1 MTGWEIKKIKK
12 DGCNHDFFKVTWP
25 AFLAA
30 FLAFKFGLLGFMG
43 GLIGLIGRFIP
54 KILGL
59 IPKMLKG
66 LKTLAMGNPM
76 ATAATAVVAGTA
88 IAAIAANQDGT
99 AVIKDPDDPDK
110 SQADEIREFGGM
122 TGAPISGDMLG
133 FNLGGL
139 IPWKWS

>member
-1 MTGWEIKKIKK
+1 MA
-12 DGCNHDFFKVTWP
+12 

-30 FLAFKFGLLGFMG
+30 FLAFKLGLLGFMG

-76 ATAATAVVAGTA
+76 RLQQLLLLLAFTIAAVAANQNGTAVV
-88 IAAIAANQDGT
+88 
-99 AVIKDPDDPDK
+99 KDPDDPDK
-110 SQADEIREFGGM
+110 SQADE
-122 TGAPISGDMLG
+122 D
-133 FNLGGL
+133 
-139 IPWKWS
+139 